1 MTTILRI
8 PPTRPEP
15 LSDKRP
21 VLIISDLHLG
31 RSRMVETA
39 EEVAPLVDAA
49 SVLIINGDAAELH
62 INQWAETASRELE
75 ALRERCRRS
84 GTRLVLLSGNHDPQ
98 LSPDR
103 HLMLADDSVFVTH
116 GDAIDPAL
124 APWSDSASIIR
135 DRRREVENS
144 QQEEERDSL
153 AGIFHACRE
162 AAAAEW
168 LAHGDLGTPTSILG
182 VLRKPRKMAAITRFW
197 ISNPRKVNAF
207 AERHAPRSRVVIVG
221 HSHRAGIRRIG
232 SREIVNTGAF
242 GVPGPALGVVLNE
255 DGLHVHRLV
264 KRGAWRL
271 SPTIVHHDPVC
282 RLRRDDLQSSL
293 PAVAG

>member
-1 MTTILRI
+1 M
-8 PPTRPEP
+8 
-15 LSDKRP
+15 SDKRP

-49 SVLIINGDAAELH
+49 SILIINGDCAELH
-62 INQWAETASRELE
+62 INEWAETAARELE
-75 ALRERCRRS
+75 SLRDRCRRS

-103 HLMLADDSVFVTH
+103 HLMLADDSVFVMH

-135 DRRREVENS
+135 DRRREVETGQPEQERNS
-144 QQEEERDSL
+144 L
-153 AGIFHACRE
+153 PGIFHACRE

-168 LAHGDLGTPTSILG
+168 LVHGDLGKPTSLLG
-182 VLRKPRKMAAITRFW
+182 VARKPRKLAAITRFW

-207 AERHAPRSRVVIVG
+207 AETHAPRSRAVIVG

-232 SREIVNTGAF
+232 SRDIINTGAF
-242 GVPGPALGVVLNE
+242 GIPGPALGVVLDE

-264 KRGAWRL
+264 KQRVWKL
-271 SPTIVHHDPVC
+271 SPIVVHDDPAC
-282 RLRRDDLQSSL
+282 RLGPGGLAASL
-293 PAVAG
+293 PAIAG